1 MHLAD
6 ADVNAAGDAGRQHI
20 QRQLY
25 AHAFTRFLNY
35 MSSILQTRQLKNMYT
50 TAHELGLDSFL
61 VDLRHLCAHGHDLPA
76 LDVFQRSATH
86 LLDWLHTFYW
96 QREHEHIRDAHVQDV
111 RPPKAADY
119 QAYVESLLH
128 VYDTCTEALFRR
140 CRLLSDLRGGQPFA
154 DEQQAWSLK
163 KYGVYHKLDR
173 LTVIAGRVT
182 NELAQLAARES
193 RVRGNDVIFCEA
205 LLRCQYFMSSAA
217 AAQQP
222 KRSEAQQQRIGEL
235 VALHQNLFRALAVCG
250 LVEPCFQALIA
261 LCEDEHA
268 PEQRRRGAQFWAN
281 RVAEGFALFKRV
293 KRVFKAKK
301 ERNAEF
307 ELDLA
312 PLNTDGMTKEMREVY
327 RRLGVNCGEVLIFG
341 DTIRRPWTLTFSR
354 RYMQERAVV
363 VNEFTRAVLE
373 RCMELVE
380 PALTDAEVAQLRGLM
395 ALMVRADEEG
405 SASEGTQQSGSTVDD
420 VVYAVDERAEEQV
433 TRLVGAEEVVAEA
446 ALEVD
451 AEGQKQWG
459 VWSEVSDGFDWKA
472 VPLGRVPWE

>member
-1 MHLAD
+1 MHLLD
-6 ADVNAAGDAGRQHI
+6 DETVDPGRQQA

-35 MSSILQTRQLKNMYT
+35 MSSILQTRQLKTMYS
-50 TAHELGLDSFL
+50 TAQELGLDSFL

-86 LLDWLHTFYW
+86 LLDWLHSFYW

-111 RPPKAADY
+111 RSPKAAEY

-128 VYDTCTEALFRR
+128 VYDTCTEALYRR
-140 CRLLSDLRGGQPFA
+140 CRLLGDIRGGQPFA

-173 LTVIAGRVT
+173 LSIIAGRVT

-193 RVRGNDVIFCEA
+193 RVRGNDIIFCEA
-205 LLRCQYFMSSAA
+205 LLRCQFFMASAA

-222 KRSEAQQQRIGEL
+222 KRTDAQQQRIVEL
-235 VALHQNLFRALAVCG
+235 VALHQNLFRALAICG
-250 LVEPCFQALIA
+250 LVETCFHALIA
-261 LCEDEHA
+261 LCEDEHETA
-268 PEQRRRGAQFWAN
+268 VRRSGAQFWAN
-281 RVAEGFALFKRV
+281 RVAEGFALFKQV

-312 PLNTDGMTKEMREVY
+312 PLNTDGMTKEMRDVY
-327 RRLGVNCGEVLIFG
+327 RRMGVNCGEVLIFG

-354 RYMQERAVV
+354 RYMHERAVA
-363 VNEFTRAVLE
+363 VNEYTRAVLE
-373 RCMELVE
+373 RCMGLVE
-380 PALTDAEVAQLRGLM
+380 PALTEAESGQLLGLM
-395 ALMVRADEEG
+395 ALMVKSDEESG
-405 SASEGTQQSGSTVDD
+405 EGTQQSGSTVDE
-420 VVYAVDERAEEQV
+420 VYAVDEVEERVIRMESTAE
-433 TRLVGAEEVVAEA
+433 AEA
-446 ALEVD
+446 ALEVE
-451 AEGQKQWG
+451 AEGQNQWG
-459 VWSEVSDGFDWKA
+459 VWSEVSDDHNWKA